1 MSDATDNALPDV
13 YTYLNLL
20 PQHAGSD
27 MFFSVGAPPH
37 IKIEGLSRPV
47 GERALREGEVR
58 LLAYQMLTPKQVEEF
73 ERALE
78 LNLAL
83 NVPGSGRFRINLYFQ
98 RGEVAMVARLI
109 KHVIPDT
116 ASLGLP
122 PIVEKLALQDRGLIL
137 VVGAAGSGKST
148 TLACLLDF
156 RNRQRSGHIVCIED
170 PIEFIHSHHRSIIDQ
185 REVGLDTH
193 SFEDALRN
201 VLREAPDVIMLGEI
215 RDAATMQHALHYAET
230 GHLCVATLH
239 GTSARHAIER
249 IVRFFPDE
257 ARHQV
262 LADLSQ
268 NLLAVIGQRLVPGTT
283 QRRVAAIELV
293 LGTPHIRGLIERD
306 ELTELRGAIERALEH
321 GMQSFDQALY
331 RLLEEGRISVAEAL
345 KFADSRTD
353 LSLKIKLERG
363 LDEADNNLL
372 FGA

>member
-1 MSDATDNALPDV
+1 MNDSSPDALPGVFD
-13 YTYLNLL
+13 YLKLL

-37 IKIEGLSRPV
+37 IKVEGFSRPV
-47 GERALREGEVR
+47 GERALASGEVR
-58 LLAYQMLTPKQVEEF
+58 QLACQMLTPKQVDEF
-73 ERALE
+73 EHDLE
-78 LNLAL
+78 LNLAV
-83 NVPGSGRFRINLYFQ
+83 NVPGSARFRINLYVQ

-109 KHVIPDT
+109 KHDIPDA

-148 TLACLLDF
+148 TLASMLDY
-156 RNRQRSGHIVCIED
+156 RNRYRSGHIVCIED
-170 PIEFIHSHHRSIIDQ
+170 PIEFIHSHQRSIVDQ

-249 IVRFFPDE
+249 IARFFPDE

-283 QRRVAAIELV
+283 QRRVAAVELV

-306 ELTELRGAIERALEH
+306 ELIELRGAIERALES
-321 GMQSFDQALY
+321 GMQSFDQSLY
-331 RLLEEGRISVAEAL
+331 RLVEEGRISVNDAI

-363 LDEADNNLL
+363 LESDDGSTL